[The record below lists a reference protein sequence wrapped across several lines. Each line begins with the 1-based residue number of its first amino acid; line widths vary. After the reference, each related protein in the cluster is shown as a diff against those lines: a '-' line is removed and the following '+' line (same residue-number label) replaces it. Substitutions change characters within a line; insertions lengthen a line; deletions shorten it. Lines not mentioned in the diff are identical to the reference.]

1 MRADE
6 SNRVA
11 CEALEEAR
19 EIVRRELAGLPVEVY
34 LFGSRA
40 TGTARAS
47 SDLDIGILPTG
58 PVPADTLARLHETF
72 EDSTIRYETA
82 VERDALV
89 SVDDA
94 GIPPERPR
102 PSPARHLTGCR
113 RASRRRNRRARR
125 RCRRER

>member
-11 CEALEEAR
+11 WEALEEAR
-19 EIVRRELAGLPVEVY
+19 AIVRRELAGLPVEVY

-72 EDSTIRYETA
+72 EDSTIPYE
-82 VERDALV
+82 
-89 SVDDA
+89 VDVVDLSRVT
-94 GIPPERPR
+94 PEF
-102 PSPARHLTGCR
+102 
-113 RASRRRNRRARR
+113 
-125 RCRRER
+125 RERVQREGQRWVG